1 MDKYLDIE
9 LDSYGLMISGAQAYI
24 SVSWLGMGLAILS
37 VVAYKIYKV
46 KTTKKA
52 RY

>member
-24 SVSWLGMGLAILS
+24 SVTWLGLGLIALS
-37 VVAYKIYKV
+37 VVGYRII
-46 KTTKKA
+46 KTIRKA
-52 RY
+52 N